1 MCHFKNC
8 HFRGANSPRF
18 TLTYYV
24 IFRKMRS
31 SLGTSGKSC
40 MKQERLYYEDVIC
53 SKATP
58 SGASA
63 IAVIRVSGDN
73 CWSIIDK
80 IFLRKNRK
88 KIENIKSHKV
98 YYGFIMDGKDA
109 IDSVVLITFGKD
121 KSFTGEESFEIDCHG
136 SELISQMIINI
147 LLKNGARLADPGEY
161 SKRAFLNGKIDLS
174 EAEAIMDVVNAS
186 TKQSAIVASRQLN
199 GAVRDEINRIKDSV
213 STLLTA
219 VEALIDYPEEDIS
232 PDVEEW
238 MESLALINSNLE
250 SLLLS
255 FERGR
260 FFREGVR
267 ATLIGKTNSGKSTIF
282 NSLLNEDKAI
292 VSDIHGTTR
301 DYLDA
306 IINIKGF
313 GVRLYDTAG
322 LRYTTDPVEMEGT
335 KRAVDLSQNSDV
347 ILYVLDASLGLS
359 EEDKKNIMEID
370 KNKNLIV
377 ILNKIDLIK
386 SASALTD
393 EITDFL
399 SIRKNFKISEMS
411 AKNRTGIELFNN
423 NFISLLTN
431 RQDAGIEHESAVI
444 TNERHKNLL
453 DKAHKNIIN
462 SFPYLRDGILD
473 IAAFE
478 LRESLDRL
486 GEITGEVTREDIINK
501 IFSNF
506 CVGK

>member
-1 MCHFKNC
+1 
-8 HFRGANSPRF
+8 
-18 TLTYYV
+18 
-24 IFRKMRS
+24 
-31 SLGTSGKSC
+31 
-40 MKQERLYYEDVIC
+40 MKKEKLYYEDIIC

-58 SGASA
+58 SGSSA

-73 CWSIIDK
+73 CWAIIDK
-80 IFLRKNRK
+80 IFLRKNHK
-88 KIENIKSHKV
+88 KIENIKSHRV

-109 IDSVVLITFGKD
+109 IDSVVLLTFGKD

-136 SELISQMIINI
+136 SELVSQMIINI
-147 LLKNGARLADPGEY
+147 LLNNGARLADPGEY
-161 SKRAFLNGKIDLS
+161 SKRAYLNGKIDLS

-199 GAVRDEINRIKDSV
+199 GSVRDEINKIKDAV
-213 STLLTA
+213 SNLLTA
-219 VEALIDYPEEDIS
+219 IEALIDYPEEDIS
-232 PDVEEW
+232 PDVDEW
-238 MESLALINSNLE
+238 METLALINSNLE
-250 SLLLS
+250 NLLLS

-260 FFREGVR
+260 FFRDGVR
-267 ATLIGKTNSGKSTIF
+267 ATLVGKTNSGKSTIF

-322 LRYTTDPVEMEGT
+322 LRYTTDPIEMEGT
-335 KRAVDLSQNSDV
+335 KRAVDLSSNSDV
-347 ILYVLDASLGLS
+347 ILYVLDASRGLT
-359 EEDKKNIMEID
+359 EDDKKNILELD
-370 KNKNLIV
+370 KNISLII
-377 ILNKIDLIK
+377 ILNKIDLVK
-386 SASALTD
+386 NFAALKD
-393 EITDFL
+393 EISVFL
-399 SIRKNFKISEMS
+399 SFRSNFKISEMS
-411 AKNRTGIELFNN
+411 AKNKTGIEEFNN
-423 NFISLLTN
+423 NFISVLTN
-431 RQDAGIEHESAVI
+431 RQEVGIEYESAVI

-453 DKAHKNIIN
+453 DKARKNIIN
-462 SFPYLRDGILD
+462 SFPFLRDGILD

>member
-1 MCHFKNC
+1 
-8 HFRGANSPRF
+8 
-18 TLTYYV
+18 
-24 IFRKMRS
+24 
-31 SLGTSGKSC
+31 
-40 MKQERLYYEDVIC
+40 MKKEKLYYEDIIC

-80 IFLRKNRK
+80 IFLRKNLK
-88 KIENIKSHKV
+88 KIENIKSHRV
-98 YYGFIMDGKDA
+98 YYGFVMDGKDA

-136 SELISQMIINI
+136 SELVSQMIINI
-147 LLKNGARLADPGEY
+147 LLTNGARLADPGEY

-199 GAVRDEINRIKDSV
+199 GAVRDEINMIKDSV

-219 VEALIDYPEEDIS
+219 IEALIDYPEEDIS
-232 PDVEEW
+232 PDVDEW
-238 MESLALINSNLE
+238 MGTLASINSNLE
-250 SLLLS
+250 NLLLS
-255 FERGR
+255 FDRGR
-260 FFREGVR
+260 YFRDGVR

-306 IINIKGF
+306 IINIRGF

-322 LRYTTDPVEMEGT
+322 LRDTIDPIEMEGT
-335 KRAVDLSQNSDV
+335 KRAVGLSSNSDV
-347 ILYVLDASLGLS
+347 ILYALDAERGLS
-359 EEDKKNIMEID
+359 EEDKKNILELD
-370 KNKNLIV
+370 KNKSLII

-386 SASALTD
+386 NTDALKE
-393 EITDFL
+393 EIYAYL
-399 SIRKNFKISEMS
+399 SFRVNFNISEMS
-411 AKNRTGIELFNN
+411 AKNKTGIEEFNN
-423 NFISLLTN
+423 NFISILTN
-431 RQDAGIEHESAVI
+431 QQDGRIEYEGAVI

-453 DKAHKNIIN
+453 DKARKNIVN